1 MFEGFTRTAIETSET
16 VINLVYGGDGP
27 PLLLLH
33 GYPQT
38 HTMWHKAAPLLARRY
53 TVVAPD
59 LRGYGDSGKPDSSSG
74 LEVYC
79 KRRTAQDQLEVMT
92 ALGYRQF
99 HLVGH
104 DRGARVAHRLTLDAP
119 ERVLSL
125 VSLDVTPS
133 QQAFE
138 GMDADLAFSWF
149 HWHLMRQEPPF
160 PETLIGSNPQFYLDY
175 LLERWTAVPG
185 AITPEA
191 YAEYLRCFD
200 NPETI
205 RATCADY
212 RAIVVDLEHDAA
224 DRHRRIECP
233 VLALW
238 GGNMAKRPGWQTGRG
253 LDLLSAWRQ
262 RAVEVSGRA
271 LDCGHFLA
279 EEAPEETANEILQFL
294 SAVQAGRGGA

>member
-16 VINLVYGGDGP
+16 VINLVYGGEGP

-38 HTMWHKAAPLLARRY
+38 HTMWHKIAPILARRY

-59 LRGYGDSGKPDSSSG
+59 LRGYGDSGKPAAGDG
-74 LEVYC
+74 GGDLEMYC
-79 KRRTAQDQLEVMT
+79 KRRTAQDQREVMT
-92 ALGYRQF
+92 ALGHPQF

-175 LLERWTAVPG
+175 LLERWTAEPG

-191 YAEYLRCFD
+191 YAEYLRCFA

-212 RAIVVDLEHDAA
+212 RAIGIDLEHDAA

-262 RAVEVSGRA
+262 RALNVSGRA

-279 EEAPEETANEILQFL
+279 EEAPEETANEIMQFI
-294 SAVQAGRGGA
+294 SAIQPG